1 MPLEDRDYMRGDR
14 PPSSLD
20 PTGTGGPSAVV
31 PIIIANAVVFLLQIM
46 ANGELSS
53 LFGVSFATSWQAW
66 RVVTHL
72 FTHDSFWML
81 LLNMWIFWTLGRPLE
96 RRLGVR
102 KLLIVYAI
110 GGLAGMVCWMV
121 VGHGDSML
129 VGAGGAVGGVV
140 VAAAVVE
147 AKATVQLP
155 SLALPMRSFVAVV
168 CVVEFFMCVM
178 THGLSQLAQFLG
190 GALGGFVGLR
200 WFGTFPGRRR
210 RRAARNEPIRTGADP
225 AADDDLDPILDKI
238 GRTGIDSLT
247 AEERSTLEKARN
259 RLMK

>member
-1 MPLEDRDYMRGDR
+1 MPLESRDYMRDGR

-20 PTGTGGPSAVV
+20 SPGIGGPSAVV
-31 PIIIANAVVFLLQIM
+31 PIIIANAVVFLLQIL
-46 ANGELSS
+46 ANGELGS
-53 LFGVSFATSWQAW
+53 LFGISSATSWQAW

-72 FTHDSFWML
+72 FTHDSFLML
-81 LLNMWIFWTLGRPLE
+81 LLNMWIFWPLGRPLE
-96 RRLGVR
+96 RRLGVG
-102 KLLIVYAI
+102 KLLIVYAT
-110 GGLAGMVCWMV
+110 GGLTGMVCGMV
-121 VGHGDSML
+121 VGHGGSML

-147 AKATVQLP
+147 ATATVQLP
-155 SLALPMRSFVAVV
+155 SLTLPIRSFVAVV
-168 CVVEFFMCVM
+168 CVVEFFICVM
-178 THGLSQLAQFLG
+178 IDGFSQLAQFLG
-190 GALGGFVGLR
+190 GAVGGFAGLR
-200 WFGTFPGRRR
+200 WIGTFPGRR

-247 AEERSTLEKARN
+247 AEERSTLEEARN

>member
-1 MPLEDRDYMRGDR
+1 MPLEDRDYMRGGQ

-20 PTGTGGPSAVV
+20 SPGIGGTSAIV
-31 PIIIANAVVFLLQIM
+31 PIIIANAVVFLLQKM
-46 ANGELSS
+46 ANDELSS
-53 LFGVSFATSWQAW
+53 LFGISFATSWQAW

-72 FTHDSFWML
+72 FTHDYFWML

-102 KLLIVYAI
+102 KLLIIYTI
-110 GGLAGMVCWMV
+110 GGLTGMVCWMV
-121 VGHGDSML
+121 VGHGGSML
-129 VGAGGAVGGVV
+129 VGAEGAVGGVV
-140 VAAAVVE
+140 VAAAI
-147 AKATVQLP
+147 AQTTTTVQLP
-155 SLALPMRSFVAVV
+155 SFALPMRSFVAVV
-168 CVVEFFMCVM
+168 CVAEVVMCVM

-200 WFGTFPGRRR
+200 WFGTFPGQRRR
-210 RRAARNEPIRTGADP
+210 TARNVSGQIEADLT
-225 AADDDLDPILDKI
+225 ADDDIDPILDKI

-247 AEERSTLEKARN
+247 AEERSTLEKARS